1 MKAVKMLGEEHV
13 TVVDLPDPEAEGN
26 HVVVKIMASALC
38 GSERHAYYG
47 SNELPGNAGH
57 EAAGVVHDAGSSQIV
72 SKGDRVALH
81 ASSACGRCREC
92 YAGNWVRCQNPS
104 RSNRTLGNHSQFVQ
118 IRDDLCLDLPDDISF
133 DTGALLGDVMGTP
146 FRAIKRLRI
155 KGFDRVLIMG
165 QGPIGLAAT
174 MLCKFLNAE
183 VTTSD
188 SNDYRL
194 QQSLRCGADR
204 VLSPTSPELES
215 LAPDVALDCSGNADA
230 QTLCLD
236 VVKPGGRVALI
247 GVSTDGP
254 RINTTKHFILK
265 ELEVIGTWYST
276 PADHLELIDLVRRG
290 LAPETMITHR
300 FGIEEAPRA
309 FTSFFNGEAAK
320 VMLTPWDQ

>member
-1 MKAVKMLGEEHV
+1 MKAVRMLGNEQV
-13 TVVDLPDPEAEGN
+13 SVVDIPDPQAEGN
-26 HVVVKIMASALC
+26 QVSVKIMSSALC
-38 GSERHAYYG
+38 GSERHVYYG

-57 EAAGVVHDAGSSQIV
+57 EAAGTVHDAGTSKLV

-81 ASSACGRCREC
+81 ASAACGRCREC
-92 YAGNWVRCQNPS
+92 WAGNWVRCQNPG
-104 RSNRTLGNHSQFVQ
+104 RTGRTIGNHSQFVQ
-118 IRDDLCLDLPDDISF
+118 IRDDLCLPLPDDISF

-174 MLCKFLNAE
+174 MLCKFLNAD
-183 VTTSD
+183 VTTAD
-188 SNDYRL
+188 VNEYRL

-204 VLSPTSPELES
+204 VHAPTSPELSS
-215 LAPDVALDCSGNADA
+215 LAPDVALDCSGNPDA

-236 VVKPGGRVALI
+236 TVKPGGRVALI

-265 ELEVIGTWYST
+265 ELEVIGSWYST
-276 PADHLELIDLVRRG
+276 PVDHLELIDLVRRG
-290 LAPETMITHR
+290 LSPEMMITHR
-300 FGIEEAPRA
+300 FGIDEAPKA
-309 FTSFFNGEAAK
+309 FTLFFNGEAAK
-320 VMLTPWDQ
+320 VMLTPWE